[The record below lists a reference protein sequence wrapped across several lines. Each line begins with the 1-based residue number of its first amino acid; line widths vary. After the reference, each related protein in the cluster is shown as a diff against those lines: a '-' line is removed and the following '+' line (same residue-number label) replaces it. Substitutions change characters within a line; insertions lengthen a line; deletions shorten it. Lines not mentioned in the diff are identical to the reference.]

1 MDLCILILLF
11 HFLLSRCKKEFEFWI
26 INNKNHSTLHLNQMS
41 SMRVYNS
48 WNYNFIVLYVFTIDG
63 ENKEAEASWC
73 TESWE
78 FFKSFVGPLIV
89 RLFGPLSAWIL
100 GSTLMT
106 FYNIHLNG
114 ISQGEEGGQHKR
126 VPGIYL

>member
-1 MDLCILILLF
+1 
-11 HFLLSRCKKEFEFWI
+11 
-26 INNKNHSTLHLNQMS
+26 MS

-106 FYNIHLNG
+106 FAINPMSN
-114 ISQGEEGGQHKR
+114 E
-126 VPGIYL
+126 